1 MDRLIRKREETLS
14 QEIEAEQEIMKTDR
28 RTSESK
34 LHKKLQHRVGK
45 AIHEF
50 GLIDRGDR
58 VLLALSGGKD
68 SLSLLDLLG
77 ERMARSGGYFTVEA
91 LHVRMRN
98 VAYES
103 DTSWL
108 AERAGQWNIPL
119 HVVETG
125 FEPDRNPKRSA
136 CFLCAWH
143 RRKVLFNEAQRLGCA
158 KVALGHHQD
167 DILRTALMNLTYNGS
182 FSTMPVRLKMRKFP
196 VTLIRPLAL
205 IAESDLKLRAQLLNY
220 PSQIKVC
227 PYDHHSCRTSVLSL
241 TRELE
246 LLNPDYRHSLWHALQ
261 KANLLISEDGDGR
274 TLQ

>member
-1 MDRLIRKREETLS
+1 MK
-14 QEIEAEQEIMKTDR
+14 AESVAER
-28 RTSESK
+28 K

-45 AIHEF
+45 AISEF
-50 GLIDRGDR
+50 GLIEQGDKI
-58 VLLALSGGKD
+58 LIALSGGKD

-108 AERAGQWNIPL
+108 LGRAGQWRIPL

-158 KVALGHHQD
+158 KIALGHHQD

-182 FSTMPVRLKMRKFP
+182 FSTMPVRLRMRKFP

-205 IAESDLKLRAQLLNY
+205 IAESDLKLRARLLDY
-220 PSQIKVC
+220 PSQIKIC
-227 PYDHHSCRTSVLSL
+227 PYDHHSSRTSVTSL

-246 LLNPDYRHSLWHALQ
+246 MLNPDYRYSLWHALQ
-261 KANLLISEDGDGR
+261 KAGLLISEGGDE
-274 TLQ
+274 LVIQ